1 MDQTPRTV
9 FGPFGR
15 ACGGAPADGL
25 YRPGRRQG
33 LGVPKRNDSSCGIVV
48 FVPENTDARRIDHE
62 MPSRESRQAD
72 PSRGQNAS
80 ELPMREQ
87 RYIPFEIEQ
96 FLKQPVSAIRDLLGG
111 FAVRASV
118 SPNIPVRSGFADVDG
133 ELSLV
138 IAIVPLLQI
147 RREFRRR
154 RESRPIRMSVA
165 RAGSGW

>member
-1 MDQTPRTV
+1 
-9 FGPFGR
+9 
-15 ACGGAPADGL
+15 
-25 YRPGRRQG
+25 
-33 LGVPKRNDSSCGIVV
+33 
-48 FVPENTDARRIDHE
+48 

-118 SPNIPVRSGFADVDG
+118 SPNVPVRSGFADVDG

-138 IAIVPLLQI
+138 IAIVPFLQI

-154 RESRPIRMSVA
+154 RQSGQFACLSRAQA
-165 RAGSGW
+165 RAGENPGESDLTQGRLKLSRHILAMRGQWNIRSAGMPAGDRPLGFAVSNEVKL